1 MATQTAREGLSRR
14 ARSLTLALLVLA
26 CRDAAERSRDTLPDT
41 IAPIGTGTELLLTRE
56 RLALIDG
63 WIRASIARTGTAPAS
78 LDDVHPS
85 DADAAR
91 YVPLERFLRDGWG
104 RTIDYEYAPVTRSYE
119 LRSAGEDGTPRT
131 ADDVTLR
138 ASL

>member
-1 MATQTAREGLSRR
+1 MAAQAAREAVTG
-14 ARSLTLALLVLA
+14 ARCLTLVLLVLA
-26 CRDAAERSRDTLPDT
+26 CRGEAERSRADGTDT

-63 WIRASIARTGTAPAS
+63 WIRTSIARTGSAPSS
-78 LDDVHPS
+78 LDHVHPS

-104 RTIDYEYAPVTRSYE
+104 RTIDYEYVPVTRSYE
-119 LRSAGEDGTPRT
+119 LRSAGQDGAPRT
-131 ADDVTLR
+131 ADDVILR
-138 ASL
+138 ASM

>member
-1 MATQTAREGLSRR
+1 MAAQAAREGVSAR
-14 ARSLTLALLVLA
+14 ARGLTLMLLILA
-26 CRDAAERSRDTLPDT
+26 CRGEAERSRGGSPDT
-41 IAPIGTGTELLLTRE
+41 IAPTGTGTELLLTRE

-63 WIRASIARTGTAPAS
+63 WIRASIARTGNAPGS

-138 ASL
+138 ASM